1 MGFLEFFV
9 LLAAAT
15 GPGKHWYLKKKE
27 HRHRVKWGY
36 SDDIGPAH
44 WGDLSPA
51 YKPAKNGRKQSP
63 IDIDTGKTVPANL
76 PEPRFHY
83 VDEKAVF
90 LNNGHTLEHEEG
102 KGNWL
107 EWNGKRYR
115 LAQFHFH
122 TPSEHTVDGRHAP
135 MEIHLVHRGMHGEAL
150 VVGIMVNRG
159 APNEALVDA
168 ARHLPHHT
176 NEKATVAPRVNASD
190 FLPRDRGYYLYDGSF
205 TTPPRTEG
213 VTWLVMKQRIS
224 APAAMISEFR
234 KTMEHNNRPVQP
246 LNGRTVQI

>member
-1 MGFLEFFV
+1 MSFLEFFV

-36 SDDIGPAH
+36 IGDIGPAH

-51 YKPAKNGRKQSP
+51 YKLAKNGRKQSP

-135 MEIHLVHRGMHGEAL
+135 MEIQMAQHWLAAVCLHCENGFRRVKGFREIAAVVRNIEAEQASTQQDL
-150 VVGIMVNRG
+150 
-159 APNEALVDA
+159 A
-168 ARHLPHHT
+168 A
-176 NEKATVAPRVNASD
+176 A
-190 FLPRDRGYYLYDGSF
+190 
-205 TTPPRTEG
+205 
-213 VTWLVMKQRIS
+213 
-224 APAAMISEFR
+224 
-234 KTMEHNNRPVQP
+234 
-246 LNGRTVQI
+246 